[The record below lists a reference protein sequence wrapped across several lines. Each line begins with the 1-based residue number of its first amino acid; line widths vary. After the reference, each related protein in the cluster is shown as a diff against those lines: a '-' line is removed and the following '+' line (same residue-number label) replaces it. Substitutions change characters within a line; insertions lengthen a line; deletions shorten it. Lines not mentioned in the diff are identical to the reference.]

1 MLWANEMLWPVSP
14 ISQRSVCRTFRVRVG
29 SPSSSRSH
37 QVYTFLFESN
47 VARRPAV
54 GDVQRDVFKKTPLQQ
69 LEEIDRFYLLQ
80 DQSCFYLF
88 KGPVTGERIE
98 H

>member
-1 MLWANEMLWPVSP
+1 MFWANEMLQPESP
-14 ISQRSVCRTFRVRVG
+14 ISQSSVCRTFWVLVRL
-29 SPSSSRSH
+29 PLPSRSH
-37 QVYTFLFESN
+37 QVCTFLFQSN
-47 VARRPAV
+47 VARRPAI
-54 GDVQRDVFKKTPLQQ
+54 GDVQRDVFRKTLLKE